1 MLKKI
6 LETVLIPIKP
16 ILEPFLKIIDLVM
29 GIIEITQKIA
39 EIVPKMLEIFFYVID
54 PMKLIKDVIFAVTT
68 GLTMVIEAVLD
79 IMFGEI
85 RNSFTNK
92 AQRGSNDGDAPPA
105 VCFGKSFMG
114 MTILVLCPPLYIALI
129 MGLSKGIVPTLLCCL
144 FTYFYYVPGLL
155 YALLYCQC

>member
-1 MLKKI
+1 MLDI
-6 LETVLIPIKP
+6 VLAPLDPIVSP
-16 ILEPFLKIIDLVM
+16 ILGLVE
-29 GIIEITQKIA
+29 GFASIVYLVIEFAKL
-39 EIVPKMLEIFFYVID
+39 VPKLFEIIFYVID

-68 GLTMVIEAVLD
+68 GLTMVLEAVLD

-85 RNSFTNK
+85 RNSFIDK
-92 AQRGSNDGDAPPA
+92 AQRGSDDGDAPPA

-114 MTILVLCPPLYIALI
+114 MTIMVLCPPLYIALI

>member
-1 MLKKI
+1 MAWNTILDFFLSIIDFAEKAIMIVLK
-6 LETVLIPIKP
+6 VVDLIP
-16 ILEPFLKIIDLVM
+16 KIFE
-29 GIIEITQKIA
+29 II
-39 EIVPKMLEIFFYVID
+39 FYVID
-54 PMKLIKDVIFAVTT
+54 PMKLIKDVIFSVTD
-68 GLTMVIEAVLD
+68 GFQMVIEAVLD

-85 RNSFTNK
+85 RNSFIDK
-92 AQRGSNDGDAPPA
+92 AQRGSDDGDAPPA

-114 MTILVLCPPLYIALI
+114 MTIMVLCPPLYIALI

>member
-1 MLKKI
+1 MAWNTILDFFLSIIDFAEKAIMIVLK
-6 LETVLIPIKP
+6 VVDLIP
-16 ILEPFLKIIDLVM
+16 KIFE
-29 GIIEITQKIA
+29 II
-39 EIVPKMLEIFFYVID
+39 FYVID